1 MLLHAQERKS
11 ENSRNLVGS
20 SGLEPP
26 TSRLSGV
33 RSNLLS
39 YEPIHFREVLPL
51 SIFHPLGGDERV
63 RTDDPLLAK
72 QVLSQL
78 SYTPIK
84 GFKALRRSLTPY
96 RTSKIK
102 QRLPNR
108 FPVSHF
114 RVLTLDVTRESLLRR
129 SP

>member
-1 MLLHAQERKS
+1 MS
-11 ENSRNLVGS
+11 
-20 SGLEPP
+20 P
-26 TSRLSGV
+26 
-33 RSNLLS
+33 
-39 YEPIHFREVLPL
+39 YEPYGF
-51 SIFHPLGGDERV
+51 GGDERV

-102 QRLPNR
+102 QRLTMSALYALSCADLEVRN
-108 FPVSHF
+108 FLLFHVSI
-114 RVLTLDVTRESLLRR
+114 ERR
-129 SP
+129 

>member
-1 MLLHAQERKS
+1 MS
-11 ENSRNLVGS
+11 
-20 SGLEPP
+20 P
-26 TSRLSGV
+26 
-33 RSNLLS
+33 
-39 YEPIHFREVLPL
+39 YEPYGF
-51 SIFHPLGGDERV
+51 GGDERV

-102 QRLPNR
+102 QRLAKI
-108 FPVSHF
+108 
-114 RVLTLDVTRESLLRR
+114 SLLRAIELYLRLYITQHLRASLYSSALSRFAIAPR
-129 SP
+129 SAAPRLRASRFAR